1 MFKLV
6 FIALIS
12 SVILQPALAQF
23 ADPEFFLE
31 NVFAI
36 PPKPEYDVEGS
47 QCDVDSECEA
57 SATKRCNDKF
67 KAGSEKEKRCL
78 EEVQNSITEAPDP
91 TYNARVICGLVEV
104 YQITSVNVAQFVPTT
119 RHKLCVPKHR
129 CNR

>member
-47 QCDVDSECEA
+47 
-57 SATKRCNDKF
+57 
-67 KAGSEKEKRCL
+67 
-78 EEVQNSITEAPDP
+78 
-91 TYNARVICGLVEV
+91 
-104 YQITSVNVAQFVPTT
+104 
-119 RHKLCVPKHR
+119 
-129 CNR
+129 